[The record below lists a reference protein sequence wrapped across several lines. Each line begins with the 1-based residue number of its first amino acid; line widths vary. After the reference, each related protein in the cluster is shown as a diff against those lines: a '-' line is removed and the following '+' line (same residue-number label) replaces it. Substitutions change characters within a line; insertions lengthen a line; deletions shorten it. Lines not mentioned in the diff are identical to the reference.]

1 MRGLVVEATFR
12 RLTVP
17 FSRHAAGAARSALR
31 SGLSGAGVAQPVIDD
46 AQVVVS
52 ELVTNAVRHASPR
65 PDGQVDVEWAVDSDR
80 LWLRVI
86 DGGLGTGLRHGGLRD
101 GFGGRG
107 LSIVAALSD
116 AWDFEPRPEGT
127 TVTAVL
133 VLG

>member
-1 MRGLVVEATFR
+1 MRGLVETTFS
-12 RLTVP
+12 RLAVP
-17 FSRHAAGAARSALR
+17 FSGHAAGAARTALR
-31 SGLSGAGVAQPVIDD
+31 SGLRGAGVAQPVIDD

-65 PDGQVDVEWAVDSDR
+65 PDGQVGVEWAVASDR

-86 DGGLGTGLRHGGLRD
+86 DGGLQGTTGPGRLHH

-116 AWDFEPRPEGT
+116 AWDFEPRPDGT